1 MNTKSNDS
9 ISMLNALSKLHT
21 KLVGP
26 ADTTSV
32 QARIFH
38 EVCIMGILALPVSFI
53 VNLFVG
59 VPYLNI
65 MLISIFLIICLVYYN
80 SRYHNNLNSSVQ
92 LFTFFSN
99 LFIPINYFFNAGI
112 AGPTLL
118 LSLLSVVF
126 TVAVM
131 PRRRALTWI
140 TFSVISMFIIFYID
154 YANPDL
160 ILNSY
165 PDRAGLFMDLL
176 SSYLA
181 TIVCIIV
188 VLSYLI
194 KSQQSENM
202 RAIEAS
208 IALREANNSKTKLL
222 SILSHDLRSPLNS
235 IQGFLEI
242 LIDFDLEE
250 DERKAIKA
258 KLLKETKGTQDM
270 LFNLLT
276 WTKSQMDGGV
286 KVNLIAVN
294 LHQII
299 ESCIDVQRTAAL
311 EKAITINNKVD
322 AKVFVKADVD
332 MLKLVIRN
340 LLNNAI
346 KFTNIGGEIA
356 TSSEVSSVTGTLI
369 IKDNGIGI
377 EENKAARIFTMN
389 SESTYGTNNEKGV
402 GLGLLLCKEFTE
414 LQDGKITV
422 ATSPK
427 TGTAFSL
434 HFPLIPKSIIEGIA
448 IDPTMCK

>member
-1 MNTKSNDS
+1 
-9 ISMLNALSKLHT
+9 MLNALSKLHT

-194 KSQQSENM
+194 KSQQSENLK
-202 RAIEAS
+202 AIEAS
-208 IALREANNSKTKLL
+208 IALREANDSKTKLL

-286 KVNLIAVN
+286 KVNLVAVN

-311 EKAITINNKVD
+311 EKSITINNKVD
-322 AKVFVKADVD
+322 AEVFVKADVD

-346 KFTNIGGEIA
+346 KFTNTGGEIA

-434 HFPLIPKSIIEGIA
+434 HFPLIPKSISEGIA

>member
-1 MNTKSNDS
+1 
-9 ISMLNALSKLHT
+9 MLNALSKLHT

-131 PRRRALTWI
+131 PRRRALNWI

-286 KVNLIAVN
+286 KVNLVAVN

-311 EKAITINNKVD
+311 EKSITINNKVD
-322 AKVFVKADVD
+322 AEVFVKADVD

-346 KFTNIGGEIA
+346 KFTNTGGEIA

-434 HFPLIPKSIIEGIA
+434 HFPLIPKSISEGIA

>member
-1 MNTKSNDS
+1 
-9 ISMLNALSKLHT
+9 MLNALSKLHT

-194 KSQQSENM
+194 KSQQSENLK
-202 RAIEAS
+202 AIEAS
-208 IALREANNSKTKLL
+208 VALREANDSKTKLL

-286 KVNLIAVN
+286 KVNLVAVN

-311 EKAITINNKVD
+311 EKSITINNKVD
-322 AKVFVKADVD
+322 AEVFVKADVD

-346 KFTNIGGEIA
+346 KFTNTGGEIA

-434 HFPLIPKSIIEGIA
+434 HFPLIPRSISEGIA

>member
-1 MNTKSNDS
+1 
-9 ISMLNALSKLHT
+9 MLNALSKLHT

-194 KSQQSENM
+194 KSQQSENLK
-202 RAIEAS
+202 AIEAS
-208 IALREANNSKTKLL
+208 IALREANDSKTKLL

-286 KVNLIAVN
+286 KVNLVAVN

-322 AKVFVKADVD
+322 AKVFVRADVD

-346 KFTNIGGEIA
+346 KFTNIGGEIE
-356 TSSEVSSVTGTLI
+356 TSSEVNLLTGTLI

-377 EENKAARIFTMN
+377 EETKAARIFTMN

-422 ATSPK
+422 TTSPK

-434 HFPLIPKSIIEGIA
+434 HFPLIPKSISEGIA

>member
-1 MNTKSNDS
+1 
-9 ISMLNALSKLHT
+9 MLNALSKLHT

-154 YANPDL
+154 YANPEL

-194 KSQQSENM
+194 KSQQSENLK
-202 RAIEAS
+202 AIEAS
-208 IALREANNSKTKLL
+208 IALREANDSKTKLL

-286 KVNLIAVN
+286 KVNLVAVN

-322 AKVFVKADVD
+322 AEVFVKADVD

-346 KFTNIGGEIA
+346 KFTNTGGEIA

-434 HFPLIPKSIIEGIA
+434 HFPLIPKSISEGIA

>member
-1 MNTKSNDS
+1 
-9 ISMLNALSKLHT
+9 MLNALSKLHT

-194 KSQQSENM
+194 KSQQSENLK
-202 RAIEAS
+202 AIEAS
-208 IALREANNSKTKLL
+208 VALREANDSKTKLL

-286 KVNLIAVN
+286 KVNLVAVN

-311 EKAITINNKVD
+311 EKSITINNKVD
-322 AKVFVKADVD
+322 AEVFVKADVD

-346 KFTNIGGEIA
+346 KFTNTGGEIA

-434 HFPLIPKSIIEGIA
+434 HFPLIPKSISEGIA

>member
-1 MNTKSNDS
+1 
-9 ISMLNALSKLHT
+9 MLNALSKLHT

>member
-1 MNTKSNDS
+1 
-9 ISMLNALSKLHT
+9 MLNALSKLHT

-194 KSQQSENM
+194 KSQQSENLK
-202 RAIEAS
+202 AIEAS
-208 IALREANNSKTKLL
+208 VALREANDSKTKLL

-286 KVNLIAVN
+286 KVNLVAVN

-311 EKAITINNKVD
+311 EKSITINNKVD
-322 AKVFVKADVD
+322 AEVFVKADVD

-346 KFTNIGGEIA
+346 KFTNTGGEIA
-356 TSSEVSSVTGTLI
+356 TLSEVSSVTGTLI

-434 HFPLIPKSIIEGIA
+434 HFPLIPKSISEGIA

>member
-1 MNTKSNDS
+1 
-9 ISMLNALSKLHT
+9 MLNALSKLHT

-188 VLSYLI
+188 VLNYLI
-194 KSQQSENM
+194 KSQQSENLK
-202 RAIEAS
+202 AIEAS
-208 IALREANNSKTKLL
+208 VALREANDSKTKLL

-286 KVNLIAVN
+286 KVNLVAVN

-311 EKAITINNKVD
+311 EKSITINNKVD
-322 AKVFVKADVD
+322 AEVFVKADVD

-346 KFTNIGGEIA
+346 KFTNTGGEIA

-434 HFPLIPKSIIEGIA
+434 HFPLIPKSISEGIA

>member
-1 MNTKSNDS
+1 
-9 ISMLNALSKLHT
+9 MLNALSKLHT

-154 YANPDL
+154 YANPEL

-194 KSQQSENM
+194 KSQQSENLK
-202 RAIEAS
+202 AIEAS
-208 IALREANNSKTKLL
+208 VALREANDSKTKLL

-286 KVNLIAVN
+286 KVNLVAVN

-311 EKAITINNKVD
+311 EKSITINNKVD
-322 AKVFVKADVD
+322 AEVFVKADVD

-346 KFTNIGGEIA
+346 KFTNTGGEIA

-434 HFPLIPKSIIEGIA
+434 HFPLIPKSISEGIA

>member
-1 MNTKSNDS
+1 
-9 ISMLNALSKLHT
+9 MLNALSKLHT

-194 KSQQSENM
+194 KSQQSENLK
-202 RAIEAS
+202 AIEAS
-208 IALREANNSKTKLL
+208 VALREANDSKTKLL

-286 KVNLIAVN
+286 KVNLVAVN

-311 EKAITINNKVD
+311 EKSITINNKVD
-322 AKVFVKADVD
+322 AEVFVKADVD

-434 HFPLIPKSIIEGIA
+434 HFPLIPKSISEGIA

>member
-1 MNTKSNDS
+1 M
-9 ISMLNALSKLHT
+9 MNALSKLHT

-26 ADTTSV
+26 IDTTSI

-59 VPYLNI
+59 VPYLNV
-65 MLISIFLIICLVYYN
+65 MLITVFCAICLFYYN
-80 SRYHNNLNSSVQ
+80 SRHRNNLDLSVQ
-92 LFTFFSN
+92 MFTFFTN
-99 LFIPINYFFNAGI
+99 LVLPINYFFNAGI

-131 PRRRALTWI
+131 PRRKALIWI
-140 TFSVISMFIIFYID
+140 TLSLVSMSVMFYID

-160 ILNSY
+160 IKNSY

-181 TIVCIIV
+181 TIVCVIV

-194 KSQQSENM
+194 KSQQSENIK
-202 RAIEAS
+202 AVEAS
-208 IALREANNSKTKLL
+208 NALKTANDSKTKLL
-222 SILSHDLRSPLNS
+222 SILSHDLRSPLSS

-242 LIDFDLEE
+242 LVEFDLEE
-250 DERKAIKA
+250 GERKAIKK
-258 KLLKETKGTQDM
+258 KLLKETKGTQEM
-270 LFNLLT
+270 LFNLLS
-276 WTKSQMDGGV
+276 WTKSQMEGGV

-294 LHQII
+294 LYQII
-299 ESCIDVQRTAAL
+299 ESCIDIQRAAAF
-311 EKAITINNKVD
+311 EKNISISNKVD
-322 AKVFVKADVD
+322 RKVFVKADVD
-332 MLKLVIRN
+332 MLKLVVRN

-346 KFTNIGGEIA
+346 KFTNSGGEIS
-356 TSSEVSSVTGTLI
+356 TSSEVTGITGTLI
-369 IKDNGIGI
+369 IADNGIGI
-377 EENKAARIFTMN
+377 AESKAASIFTLK

-414 LQDGKITV
+414 LQHGKITLT
-422 ATSPK
+422 TSPN
-427 TGTAFSL
+427 TGTSFSL
-434 HFPLIPKSIIEGIA
+434 QFPLIPEDSINSLEINSKCVDSQPVA
-448 IDPTMCK
+448 

>member
-1 MNTKSNDS
+1 
-9 ISMLNALSKLHT
+9 MLNALSKLHT

-154 YANPDL
+154 YANPEL

-194 KSQQSENM
+194 KSQQSENLK
-202 RAIEAS
+202 AIEAS
-208 IALREANNSKTKLL
+208 VALREANDSKTKLL

-286 KVNLIAVN
+286 KVNLVAVN

-322 AKVFVKADVD
+322 AEVFVKADVD

-346 KFTNIGGEIA
+346 KFTNTGGEIA

-434 HFPLIPKSIIEGIA
+434 HFPLIPKSISEGIA

>member
-1 MNTKSNDS
+1 
-9 ISMLNALSKLHT
+9 MLNALSKLHT

-194 KSQQSENM
+194 KSQQSENLK
-202 RAIEAS
+202 AIEAS
-208 IALREANNSKTKLL
+208 VALREANDSKTKLL

-286 KVNLIAVN
+286 KVNLVAVN

-322 AKVFVKADVD
+322 AEVFVKADVD

-346 KFTNIGGEIA
+346 KFTNTGGEIA

-434 HFPLIPKSIIEGIA
+434 HFPLIPKSISEGIA

>member
-1 MNTKSNDS
+1 
-9 ISMLNALSKLHT
+9 MLNALSKLHT

-80 SRYHNNLNSSVQ
+80 SRYHNNLSSSVQ

-194 KSQQSENM
+194 KSQQSENLK
-202 RAIEAS
+202 AIEAS
-208 IALREANNSKTKLL
+208 IALREANDSKTKLL

-286 KVNLIAVN
+286 KVNLVAVN

-311 EKAITINNKVD
+311 EKSITINNKVD
-322 AKVFVKADVD
+322 AEVFVKADVD

-346 KFTNIGGEIA
+346 KFTNTGGEIA

-377 EENKAARIFTMN
+377 EETKAARIFTMN

-434 HFPLIPKSIIEGIA
+434 HFPLIPRSISEGIA